1 MAQFR
6 SNVPDIGV
14 SFSVTDFPLL
24 GEVNAYSL
32 GGNILMANL
41 KDGLS
46 EDSYERLS
54 KELRILYAFCFEHV
68 YSEDYDVQTASTGY
82 STGGHNER
90 KEHLLA
96 ENSHV
101 TEEFGNVAKQL
112 LGDISGLDIG
122 KAKRRSFFN
131 SAFIWSR
138 ANELEELKLLTEA
151 YTQYWR
157 LLDLI
162 HEKVQI
168 STAESIALLDGY
180 NIPPTQSNLFAVRI
194 LHKMAMLREGDSGNI
209 ISLAHLDSLRHPHV
223 HQASDR
229 TDYYME
235 EETHLEAEINNIF
248 IADITKLFIIW
259 ELGLKDYY
267 LKPRANIYEI
277 AKRQAN

>member
-14 SFSVTDFPLL
+14 NCTISDFKLL
-24 GEVNAYSL
+24 TGVNTYSL
-32 GGNILMANL
+32 AGSTLTSNL

-68 YSEDYDVQTASTGY
+68 YSEDFDVQTADIGY

-101 TEEFGNVAKQL
+101 TEKFGNVGIQL
-112 LGDISGLDIG
+112 LKDISGLDIG
-122 KAKRRSFFN
+122 KAKQRSFFN

-151 YTQYWR
+151 YSQYWR

-168 STAESIALLDGY
+168 STQDSTALLKEYGL
-180 NIPPTQSNLFAVRI
+180 PATRSNLFAVRI
-194 LHKMAMLREGDSGNI
+194 LHKMGMLRPNEAGNI
-209 ISLAHLDSLRHPHV
+209 RSLAHLDSLRHPHV

-229 TDYYME
+229 TDYYIE
-235 EETHLEAEINNIF
+235 EETHLEAEINNVF

-277 AKRQAN
+277 AKR